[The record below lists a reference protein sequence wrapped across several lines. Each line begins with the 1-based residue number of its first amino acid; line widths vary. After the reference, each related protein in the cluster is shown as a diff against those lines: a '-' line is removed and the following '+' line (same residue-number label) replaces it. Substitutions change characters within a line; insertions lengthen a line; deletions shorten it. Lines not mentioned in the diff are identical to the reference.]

1 MSVTNSLYDTFGL
14 AALVIIKGKQ
24 LLRSM
29 TSALNAPHSDM
40 WDALLPE
47 YKPVWDDWCY
57 SHQSLEKLKVPRSY
71 SDKALKTVMQME
83 LHTCDTFE

>member
-1 MSVTNSLYDTFGL
+1 
-14 AALVIIKGKQ
+14 
-24 LLRSM
+24 
-29 TSALNAPHSDM
+29 M

-83 LHTCDTFE
+83 LHTCDTFEWAISAVSYPRTIQHTGEVQVSFVLGKA